1 MFQGHGLHR
10 LRRTLQIP
18 TVAAPT
24 LAVATASLTAAPT
37 NEMRGLMR

>member
-1 MFQGHGLHR
+1 MCQGHGLRR
-10 LRRTLQIP
+10 LRRTLRIP

-37 NEMRGLMR
+37 HEMRRLLR